1 MGIRNLATNIKPYSQ
16 DYVLDSNSRIVI
28 DGPSLAYHIISLC
41 SPRQGAT
48 TPFQQPRYDLLADTA
63 LAWLQE
69 LERHGPTVAAIY
81 FDGHLPRRK
90 LAERLERS
98 TKVSRQLNN
107 FFLSTPHGVSEITPR
122 ITSVE
127 AVRLFSPD
135 GRLAASTTSGSG
147 TLPIP
152 SFAVGAIYD
161 ALRQSERYG
170 SLTKLVPEEAD
181 CYCAESVRLA
191 GGIILTS
198 DSDLLV
204 YDLGED
210 GSVTLFQDIGV
221 PAAGTTAG
229 SVVGFH
235 TRTYTPAKI
244 ANRLGLPKAYGLS
257 ALAFEIYMDT
267 HISPGKLLEKSRQSA
282 AIKANPKEYELFM
295 EQYRLS
301 PRDITTAAMLSLE
314 EMKPMDSRTSELVI
328 QSLSPADVS
337 SFEVEDGASDN
348 SNEIAMFLPAL
359 VDAWSR
365 TSAWEM
371 STSVRALAYSVLQLA
386 QDSATKHS
394 QVREYRRLVSAK
406 PSGTLLSLL
415 KGDDFDVSCT
425 RLTEII
431 TKIRSIMTSSDP
443 SLAWAVFGL
452 HEELR
457 CSQEA
462 GKQPL
467 GLHVLTQ
474 CTNSDG
480 TIRDTAS
487 WDILHF
493 VAQINGLFYSL
504 RMLRQALDFVAGRM
518 PLSSPALKDL
528 SDGLCHIPHITN
540 YCSVHDIKDLPQR
553 LKSTCGLDALK
564 EVADL
569 SKPIAFDDRPKL
581 QGKSKKKRK
590 RTADASGARASPK
603 LASKARNMF
612 SLLDSIGSD

>member
-16 DYVLDSNSRIVI
+16 DCVLDSSSRIVI

-48 TPFQQPRYDLLADTA
+48 TPFQQPSYYLLAGTA

-98 TKVSRQLNN
+98 TKISRQLNN

-127 AVRLFSPD
+127 AVKLFSSD
-135 GRLAASTTSGSG
+135 GRLATSTPSGSG

-152 SFAVGAIYD
+152 SFAVGAIHD

-191 GGIILTS
+191 GGTILTS

-204 YDLGED
+204 FDLGED
-210 GSVTLFQDIGV
+210 GSVTLFQDIGA
-221 PAAGTTAG
+221 PAASKTPG
-229 SVVGFH
+229 SAVGFH

-244 ANRLGLPKAYGLS
+244 ASRLGLPKAYGLS
-257 ALAFEIYMDT
+257 ALAFEIHMDT
-267 HISPGKLLEKSRQSA
+267 HISPGKLLEKSKKSA

-301 PRDITTAAMLSLE
+301 PQDITTAAMLSLE
-314 EMKPMDSRTSELVI
+314 EMKPMDSRTSELVL
-328 QSLSPADVS
+328 QSLGPVNASAS
-337 SFEVEDGASDN
+337 EVEASTGEA

-371 STSVRALAYSVLQLA
+371 STSVRALAYSIFQLA
-386 QDSATKHS
+386 QDSVTKHS

-406 PSGTLLSLL
+406 PSGTLLDLP
-415 KGDDFDVSCT
+415 KGDDVEVSCT

-431 TKIRSIMTSSDP
+431 TKIRSIMTSQDP
-443 SLAWAVFGL
+443 SLAWSVFGL

-467 GLHVLTQ
+467 GLHVLTYW
-474 CTNSDG
+474 TNSDG

-493 VAQINGLFYSL
+493 VAQLNGLFYSL
-504 RMLRQALDFVAGRM
+504 GMLRQALDLVAGRM
-518 PLSSPALKDL
+518 SFPSPALKDL
-528 SDGLCHIPHITN
+528 SDQICHIPHITK
-540 YCSVHDIKDLPQR
+540 YCSVHDVKDLPQR
-553 LKSTCGLDALK
+553 LKSSCGLDALK
-564 EVADL
+564 EIADL
-569 SKPIAFDDRPKL
+569 SGSIAFDDRPKL

-603 LASKARNMF
+603 MASKPRNMF
-612 SLLDSIGSD
+612 SLLDSVGSD

>member
-1 MGIRNLATNIKPYSQ
+1 MGIRNLATNIKPYSK
-16 DYVLDSNSRIVI
+16 DCVLDSSSRIVV

-48 TPFQQPRYDLLADTA
+48 TPFQQPSYDLLAGTA

-107 FFLSTPHGVSEITPR
+107 FFLSTPHGVSEITPC

-127 AVRLFSPD
+127 AVRLFSLD
-135 GRLAASTTSGSG
+135 GRLATSTPSGSG

-152 SFAVGAIYD
+152 SFAVGTIYD
-161 ALRQSERYG
+161 ALRYSERYG

-181 CYCAESVRLA
+181 CYCAESVRVA

-204 YDLGED
+204 FDLGED

-221 PAAGTTAG
+221 PAAGKTAG
-229 SVVGFH
+229 SVGGFH
-235 TRTYTPAKI
+235 ARTYTPAKI

-257 ALAFEIYMDT
+257 ALAFEIHMDT

-282 AIKANPKEYELFM
+282 AIKANPKEYEVFM

-301 PRDITTAAMLSLE
+301 PQDITTAAMLSIE

-328 QSLSPADVS
+328 QSLSPVNVS
-337 SFEVEDGASDN
+337 ASEVGDGTGEA
-348 SNEIAMFLPAL
+348 SNEATMFLPAL

-365 TSAWEM
+365 SSAWEM
-371 STSVRALAYSVLQLA
+371 STSVRELAYSVLQLA
-386 QDSATKHS
+386 QDSANKHS
-394 QVREYRRLVSAK
+394 QVREYRRLLSTK
-406 PSGTLLSLL
+406 PSGTLLELSNC
-415 KGDDFDVSCT
+415 GDIDVSCT

-431 TKIRSIMTSSDP
+431 KKIRSIMTSQDP
-443 SLAWAVFGL
+443 SLAWTVFGF

-467 GLHVLTQ
+467 GLHVLTYW
-474 CTNSDG
+474 TNSDG

-493 VAQINGLFYSL
+493 VAQTNGLFYSL
-504 RMLRQALDFVAGRM
+504 GMLRQALDFVAGRK
-518 PLSSPALKDL
+518 PLPSPALRGL
-528 SDGLCHIPHITN
+528 SDELCHIPHVTK
-540 YCSVHDIKDLPQR
+540 YCSVHDVKDLPQR
-553 LKSTCGLDALK
+553 LKSAGGLDALQ
-564 EVADL
+564 EIADL

-603 LASKARNMF
+603 MAGKGRNMF
-612 SLLDSIGSD
+612 SILDSMGSD

>member
-1 MGIRNLATNIKPYSQ
+1 MGIRNLATNIKPYSK
-16 DYVLDSNSRIVI
+16 DCVLDSSSRIVI

-48 TPFQQPRYDLLADTA
+48 TPFQQPSYDLLAGTA
-63 LAWLQE
+63 LAWLKE

-127 AVRLFSPD
+127 AVKLFCLD
-135 GRLAASTTSGSG
+135 ARLATSTPSGSG
-147 TLPIP
+147 TLPVP

-161 ALRQSERYG
+161 ALRHSERYG

-191 GGIILTS
+191 GGTILTS

-204 YDLGED
+204 FDLGED

-221 PAAGTTAG
+221 PAASTAG
-229 SVVGFH
+229 SVAGFH

-257 ALAFEIYMDT
+257 ALAFEIHTDT

-282 AIKANPKEYELFM
+282 AIKANPQEYELFM

-301 PRDITTAAMLSLE
+301 PQEITTAAMLSLE
-314 EMKPMDSRTSELVI
+314 EMKPMDSRTSELII
-328 QSLSPADVS
+328 QSLSPVNVS
-337 SFEVEDGASDN
+337 TTEVEDGAAETP
-348 SNEIAMFLPAL
+348 NEIIMFLPAL

-371 STSVRALAYSVLQLA
+371 STSVRELAYSILQLA
-386 QDSATKHS
+386 QDSAAKHS
-394 QVREYRRLVSAK
+394 QVREYRRLLSTK
-406 PSGTLLSLL
+406 PSGTLLDLP
-415 KGDDFDVSCT
+415 KGDDVDVSCA

-431 TKIRSIMTSSDP
+431 KKIRSIMTSQDP
-443 SLAWAVFGL
+443 SLAWTVFGF

-457 CSQEA
+457 GSQEA

-467 GLHVLTQ
+467 GLHVLTYW
-474 CTNSDG
+474 TNSDG
-480 TIRDTAS
+480 IIRDTAS

-493 VAQINGLFYSL
+493 VAQLNGLFYSL
-504 RMLRQALDFVAGRM
+504 GMLRQALDFVAGRK
-518 PLSSPALKDL
+518 PLPSPALKDL
-528 SDGLCHIPHITN
+528 SDELCHIPHITK
-540 YCSVHDIKDLPQR
+540 YCSVQDVKDLPQR
-553 LKSTCGLDALK
+553 LKSACGLDALQ
-564 EVADL
+564 EIADL
-569 SKPIAFDDRPKL
+569 LTPIAFDDRPKL

-603 LASKARNMF
+603 MPGKARNMF
-612 SLLDSIGSD
+612 SLLDTVGSD